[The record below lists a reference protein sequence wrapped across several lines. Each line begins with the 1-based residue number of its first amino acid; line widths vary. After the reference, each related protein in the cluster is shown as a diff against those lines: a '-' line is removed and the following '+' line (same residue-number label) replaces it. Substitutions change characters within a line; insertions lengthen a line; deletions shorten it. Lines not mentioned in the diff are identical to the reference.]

1 MNGRFSLIAIAMAG
15 ALGSCGVP
23 APSLSLR
30 SADCDAQFSSADVVR
45 SPDVFFMAS
54 SMADC
59 RKPELRFA
67 PFRSN
72 ALSYGFVTPRGS
84 NDEPWQTHEAK
95 LLREEDWVE
104 TLVDQVNSL
113 GEQQELLIFVHGY
126 RNNFHDGLQ
135 RAVTVRNLYPYA
147 VPTVSI
153 VWPSRKRYL
162 GYIYDAS
169 SIGWAQSHIDRLL
182 RMLVHKVD
190 NVTLVAHSMGSRA
203 LIGAVERLNLED
215 EGAAANI
222 RKIILVSPDVDRDR
236 VLREK
241 GSVEALL
248 HGGRSV
254 TIYSSQEDFPLR
266 TSRRLHGYSRL
277 GSSDCRYSVNYEERD
292 RGRYGECHLG
302 PDLPGLSIVET
313 SGAASGGFNRHSDVF
328 DTCIGRADLKAVL
341 TDEPTPW
348 RERVEPRDGRTGY
361 RLTQAAYDAER
372 DDCPR

>member
-1 MNGRFSLIAIAMAG
+1 MKDRFSLVAIAMAG
-15 ALGSCGVP
+15 ALSSCGVP
-23 APSLSLR
+23 APSLSLL
-30 SADCDAQFSSADVVR
+30 SAECDVQFSSGDVVR
-45 SPDVFFMAS
+45 SQDVFFMAS

-72 ALSYGFVTPRGS
+72 ALSYGFVTPKGS
-84 NDEPWQTHEAK
+84 EDEPWKTHDAK
-95 LLREEDWVE
+95 LLRKSDWVE
-104 TLVDQVNSL
+104 TLLRQVARPGANK
-113 GEQQELLIFVHGY
+113 ELLVFIHGY
-126 RNNFHDGLQ
+126 RNDFHDGLQ

-169 SIGWAQSHIDRLL
+169 SIGWAQAHIDRLL
-182 RMLVHKVD
+182 RTLVQGTD
-190 NVTLVAHSMGSRA
+190 NITLVAHSMGGRA

-215 EGAAANI
+215 EAAASRI

-236 VLREK
+236 VLRDK

-254 TIYSSQEDFPLR
+254 TIYSSHEDFPLR

-313 SGAASGGFNRHSDVF
+313 SDAASGGFNRHSDVF

-361 RLTQAAYDAER
+361 RLTRAAYEAER
-372 DDCPR
+372 GDCPD